1 MKQLQKNVKAIIAI
15 LILLV
20 SFSGCENNDDNFPEI
35 FAGFTHTINASTGT
49 VTFINTS
56 TEVRYYLWTFGDGT
70 TSTEINPIKTYANGT
85 YTVTL
90 KITNIAGATDTYE
103 DTIVID
109 GTTAGPACTS
119 ETVESMSAASLNV
132 TFKTDQTSKIISD
145 GAGFQWVAN
154 PKTDAVINTSCYV
167 GKVTKTGTNPWDNVQ
182 LNLDAK
188 LNFNTNTGLK
198 IKVFSAVPGFKL
210 IIKLEDKANA
220 GINTE
225 LEVAT
230 TKTNEWEELSFP
242 FASSQTGKYD
252 KIVLIFD
259 LATKNTNTYY
269 FDDLALYGTGGGSGT
284 GGGGTAACTTETDES
299 MSAASLNV
307 TFKSDQT
314 AKIKTDGTTFAYE
327 TNPKSDTGINTSCKV
342 GKVTNLGIAPWDNIQ
357 IDLNAKLDF
366 TTHSGLKIKV
376 YSAKAG
382 TKVTIKLEEIGN
394 SGNSTEVGVAR
405 TKTNEW
411 EELSIPFPS
420 SASGKFN
427 KIVIFFDLE
436 NKDSDT
442 YYFDDLTFY
451 GTGSG
456 SGGGTGGGTGTAAG
470 EIAVNGGFETGDL
483 SGWAVYRNGGTIIA
497 DNTQSKTGTWSGK
510 IIATPD
516 GKNPTLKQERIAA
529 GKIAVGDKVKIT
541 FDYKGALTGESGT
554 YSIQSFVEGANG
566 VNQVVNIS
574 VNPTSSWQT
583 FTTTYTVGS
592 GDISGGI
599 TLEFVAICG
608 GVPGCSSTLSLDNVS
623 VIINP

>member
-70 TSTEINPIKTYANGT
+70 TSTEINPIKTYAKGT

-109 GTTAGPACTS
+109 GTTTGPACTS

-167 GKVTKTGTNPWDNVQ
+167 GKVNKTGTNPWDNVQ
-182 LNLDAK
+182 FNLDAK

-269 FDDLALYGTGGGSGT
+269 FDDLALYGTGGGSGA

>member
-70 TSTEINPIKTYANGT
+70 TSTEINPIKTYAKGT

-230 TKTNEWEELSFP
+230 TKSNEWEELSFP

-456 SGGGTGGGTGTAAG
+456 TGGGTGGGTPAAG
-470 EIAVNGGFETGDL
+470 DIAANGGFETGDFT
-483 SGWAVYRNGGTIIA
+483 GWAVYKNGGVIEV
-497 DNTQSKTGTWSGK
+497 DNTQSKTGTYSARLFASPSGL
-510 IIATPD
+510 
-516 GKNPTLKQERIAA
+516 NPTLKQERKGA
-529 GKIAVGDKVKIT
+529 GGIKVGDKVKIT
-541 FDYKGALTGESGT
+541 FDYMGSLAGISGA
-554 YSIQSFVEGANG
+554 YSIQSFVEATNG
-566 VNQVVNIS
+566 VNQVVNIA
-574 VNPTSSWQT
+574 VTPTATWQT
-583 FTTTYTVGS
+583 FTTTYTVAA
-592 GDISGGI
+592 GDVSGGI

-608 GVPGCSSTLSLDNVS
+608 GVPGCSSTLFLDNVS
-623 VIINP
+623 LVINP